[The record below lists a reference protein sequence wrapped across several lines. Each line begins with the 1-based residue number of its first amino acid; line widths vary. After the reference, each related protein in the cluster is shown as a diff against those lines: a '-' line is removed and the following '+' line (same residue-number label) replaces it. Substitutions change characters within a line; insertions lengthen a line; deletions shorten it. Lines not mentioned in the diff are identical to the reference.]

1 MPCKTERNPGGA
13 FMTGGVLPALIL
25 STLAGLS
32 TTIGSL
38 IALFSKKDDTRFLSL
53 ALGFSAGVMV
63 TVSFAELLPE
73 SQKNIAAANPLHS
86 AAISA
91 VCLTAGVVL
100 AAVIDLLIPER
111 CGARLEG
118 TYEGRQSASGVMMRT
133 GIVTAIAITVH
144 NFPEGIA
151 TFMAGYTD
159 MRIGLPVALSI
170 AMHNIPEGIAV
181 AVPVY
186 YGTGSRFKAF
196 LYSAAS
202 GLSEPLGA
210 LLAYLCLAP
219 FLSNATLGG
228 IFGVVAGIMI
238 YIAFGE
244 LVPASER
251 YRRPRAAV
259 AGIVGGAL
267 AMLFAMAVFGV

>member
-1 MPCKTERNPGGA
+1 MS
-13 FMTGGVLPALIL
+13 GGVLPALLL

-32 TTIGSL
+32 TAVGSL

-53 ALGFSAGVMV
+53 SLGFSAGVMV

-73 SQKNIAAANPLHS
+73 SRKYFTAAYPRGGDAVS
-86 AAISA
+86 AAFLA
-91 VCLTAGVVL
+91 AGVAL
-100 AAVIDLLIPER
+100 AVVIDIAIPSGESGISR
-111 CGARLEG
+111 RRRARPLPAGPSDGSEG
-118 TYEGRQSASGVMMRT
+118 SASMLRM
-133 GIVTAIAITVH
+133 GIVTAVAITVH

-151 TFMAGYTD
+151 TFMAGYSD
-159 MRIGLPVALSI
+159 LRVGLPVAFSI

-186 YGTGSRFKAF
+186 YGTGSRGKAF
-196 LYSAAS
+196 LYSALS

-210 LLAYLCLAP
+210 LLAFAFLAP
-219 FLSNATLGG
+219 FLSGATLGG
-228 IFGVVAGIMI
+228 VFAVVAGIMI

-244 LVPASER
+244 LVPAAER

-267 AMLFAMAVFGV
+267 LMLFAMVAFGV

>member
-1 MPCKTERNPGGA
+1 ME
-13 FMTGGVLPALIL
+13 GGVLPALLL
-25 STLAGLS
+25 STMAGLS
-32 TTIGSL
+32 TAVGSL

-73 SQKNIAAANPLHS
+73 SQKNLTSIFPKNG
-86 AAISA
+86 AAISILCFAAGIALA
-91 VCLTAGVVL
+91 VL
-100 AAVIDLLIPER
+100 IDVLIPDHP
-111 CGARLEG
+111 GG
-118 TYEGRQSASGVMMRT
+118 TKKTAIKSNSNNAASSMLRMGV
-133 GIVTAIAITVH
+133 VTAIAITIH

-151 TFMAGYTD
+151 TFMAGYSD
-159 MRIGLPVALSI
+159 MRVGLPVAFSI

-181 AVPVY
+181 AVPVF
-186 YGTGSRFKAF
+186 YGTGSRGKAF
-196 LYSAAS
+196 LYSAVS

-210 LLAYLCLAP
+210 LIAYLCLAP
-219 FLSNATLGG
+219 FLNSATLGG
-228 IFGVVAGIMI
+228 VFGVVAGIMV

-259 AGIVGGAL
+259 AGITGGAVL
-267 AMLFAMAVFGV
+267 MLVVMMIFGI

>member
-1 MPCKTERNPGGA
+1 MAGD
-13 FMTGGVLPALIL
+13 VLPALLL
-25 STLAGLS
+25 STIAGLS
-32 TTIGSL
+32 TAIGSL

-73 SQKNIAAANPLHS
+73 SQKNIEAACPQYG
-86 AAISA
+86 AAISV
-91 VCLTAGVVL
+91 VCLAAGVVL
-100 AAVIDLLIPER
+100 AVLIDILIPANE
-111 CGARLEG
+111 
-118 TYEGRQSASGVMMRT
+118 SASPYTSATGNTNDAATASMMRM

-151 TFMAGYTD
+151 TFMAGYSD
-159 MRIGLPVALSI
+159 MKVGVPVALSI

-181 AVPVY
+181 AVPVF
-186 YGTGSRFKAF
+186 YGTGSRGKAF
-196 LYSAAS
+196 LYSAMS

-210 LLAYLCLAP
+210 LIAYLCLAP
-219 FLSNATLGG
+219 YLNGSTLGG
-228 IFGVVAGIMI
+228 VFGVVAGIML

-251 YRRPRAAV
+251 YGRPRAAV

-267 AMLFAMAVFGV
+267 LMLLAMVAFGI

>member
-1 MPCKTERNPGGA
+1 MS
-13 FMTGGVLPALIL
+13 GGVLPALLL

-32 TTIGSL
+32 TAVGSV
-38 IALFSKKDDTRFLSL
+38 IALFSKRDDTRFLSL
-53 ALGFSAGVMV
+53 SLGFSAGVMV

-73 SQKNIAAANPLHS
+73 AQINIATASPKHSGAIAAAFL
-86 AAISA
+86 A
-91 VCLTAGVVL
+91 AGVAIAVLIDALIPAPEAQSSAL
-100 AAVIDLLIPER
+100 AAK
-111 CGARLEG
+111 GG
-118 TYEGRQSASGVMMRT
+118 NTTTKSMMRM
-133 GIVTAIAITVH
+133 GVVTAIAITVH

-181 AVPVY
+181 AVPVF
-186 YGTGSRFKAF
+186 YGTGSRGKAF
-196 LYSAAS
+196 LYSAMS

-210 LLAYLCLAP
+210 LIAYLCLAP
-219 FLSNATLGG
+219 FLSDATLGG
-228 IFGVVAGIMI
+228 VFGVVAGIMV

-251 YRRPRAAV
+251 YKRPRAAV

-267 AMLFAMAVFGV
+267 LMLFAMAAFGV